1 MTRIKDI
8 TISRWRGRQLCPP
21 VKLCHLIA
29 SLLAVTLLV
38 CGTSSPA
45 VTVLSETFDYVDDA
59 ALDAVWNASSDN
71 PDYGLDTS
79 FGNPQPS
86 YSMPSPSANFQ
97 GRLARNLPGGS
108 IQATDANPVKLC
120 FDFYLDTA
128 GLATSWNGA
137 RHYVELRGYE
147 NGAFGDGGLQN
158 LLAMGV
164 FNSSDDDFDT
174 TFYQGRVVFGS
185 NWNTLD
191 EETGAANRDVGWHT
205 MQVVVD
211 SSEVRF
217 LVDGVLAEVE
227 ARPNNF
233 EFDSVVLGS
242 DLTANDHGSWV
253 DNLSVKVAPEPSTL
267 MLLAVAGLVVIGLR
281 RRR

>member
-1 MTRIKDI
+1 MIRTEYS
-8 TISRWRGRQLCPP
+8 TNSRWWERNPCPP
-21 VKLCHLIA
+21 FGPHHLLS
-29 SLLAVTLLV
+29 SLLAVALLA
-38 CGTSSPA
+38 CGTSTFA

-71 PDYGLDTS
+71 PDYSLDTS

-86 YSMPSPSANFQ
+86 YAMPSPAGSFQ

-128 GLATSWNGA
+128 GLAASWNGA
-137 RHYVELRGYE
+137 RHYIELRGYE
-147 NGAFGDGGLQN
+147 NGAFGQGGLQN

-164 FNSSDDDFDT
+164 YNSSDDDFDT

-205 MQVVVD
+205 MQIAVN

-217 LVDGVLAEVE
+217 SVDGVLAEVE

-267 MLLAVAGLVVIGLR
+267 LLLAVGGLVAIGLR